1 MNKLILCEGTTDA
14 ILLSYYLER
23 IAGWKYSR
31 KAPPNLDIKALNG
44 TETVNWYRKDDNYLL
59 ISAVGGKDNFR
70 HFFTSRIASPI
81 FNANA
86 FDKIAVITDRDQ
98 REIASIEKS
107 VEAVLA
113 GIQVDI
119 RNNVWR
125 QGIYDDAYAISRE
138 LLVLLVVIPTE
149 HQGALEAVMLEA
161 VSEDP
166 YDQRIVDAAGAFAER
181 MRTEASRYI
190 SSDRLKLKAHLG
202 VTWAVQYPEK
212 VFSLIDEQ
220 IRSVKWENSGVLSEC
235 FVELIKI

>member
-1 MNKLILCEGTTDA
+1 M
-14 ILLSYYLER
+14 
-23 IAGWKYSR
+23 
-31 KAPPNLDIKALNG
+31 
-44 TETVNWYRKDDNYLL
+44 
-59 ISAVGGKDNFR
+59 
-70 HFFTSRIASPI
+70 
-81 FNANA
+81 
-86 FDKIAVITDRDQ
+86 ITDRDQ

-149 HQGALEAVMLEA
+149 HQGALETVMLEA